1 MKKKITV
8 FLIREDH
15 NYGNTLADEL
25 SKNEN
30 VEKVINING
39 VDKKTKH
46 DNIRSKYLFDSYTIK
61 HITQKTKTDYA
72 LIQIKNSRIIP
83 GQFFIERFLIVAQKT
98 SAGIV
103 FSDFYESE
111 NGKLTS
117 HSLIEYQA
125 GSLRD
130 DFDFGYFMLIEKKA
144 LLKVTEK
151 IKNDLRFSGLYHLR
165 LAISRKHEIFR
176 IPEFLYTVEHD
187 FEPESAG
194 KLYEYV
200 DSKNREV
207 QIEYEK
213 VVTEHLKKIKAF
225 LKPVSKKVE
234 INRMKFEFEASVIIP
249 VKNREK
255 TIADAVNSALKQKT
269 KFNFNIMVIDNYSTD
284 RTTDILKEFSAKDN
298 RIVHLIPERKDLE
311 IGGCW
316 NEAIF
321 HEKCG
326 KFAIQLDSDD
336 LYMDNNTL
344 QKIVD
349 KFYSDK
355 CAMVIGAYRLT
366 DFHLNEIRPGIVD
379 HKEWTDKNGSNNV
392 LRVNGLGAPRAY
404 YTPVIRGIKFP
415 DVSYGE
421 DYSVGLSIS
430 GKYKIGRIYEPIYI
444 CKRWEGNTDSSLTI
458 EQEKRNNFYK
468 DKIRTIEILAR
479 QKFNR

>member
-8 FLIREDH
+8 FFISEDY
-15 NYGNTLADEL
+15 NYSNTLADEL

-30 VEKVINING
+30 VEKVVNIN
-39 VDKKTKH
+39 VANKKTKH
-46 DNIRSKYLFDSYTIK
+46 DTIKSKYLFDSHTIK
-61 HITQKTKTDYA
+61 QIAQKTKTDYA
-72 LIQIKNSRIIP
+72 LLQVKNSIIIP
-83 GQFFIERFLIVAQKT
+83 GQFFIERFLTVAQKI

-103 FSDFYESE
+103 YSDFYERD
-111 NGKLTS
+111 NGKLVP
-117 HSLIEYQA
+117 HLLIEYQI

-130 DFDFGYFMLIEKKA
+130 DFDFGYFMLIEKNA
-144 LLKVTEK
+144 LLKATEK
-151 IKNDLRFSGLYHLR
+151 IRNDLRFSGLYYLR
-165 LAISRKHEIFR
+165 LAISRKYEIFR

-187 FEPESAG
+187 FEQGSAG
-194 KLYEYV
+194 KQFEYV
-200 DSKNREV
+200 DSKNREG

-225 LKPVSKKVE
+225 LKPVSRK
-234 INRMKFEFEASVIIP
+234 IDLNRMNFEFEVSVIIP

-269 KFNFNIMVIDNYSTD
+269 KFKFNIIIIDNYSTD
-284 RTTDILKEFSAKDN
+284 RTTDILKEFSARDN

-326 KFAIQLDSDD
+326 KIAIQLDSDD

-355 CAMVIGAYRLT
+355 CAMVIGSYRLT
-366 DFHLNEIRPGIVD
+366 DFYLNEMPPGIID
-379 HKEWTDKNGSNNV
+379 HKEWTDNNGSNNA

-404 YTPVIRGIKFP
+404 YTPVIREIKFP
-415 DVSYGE
+415 NVSYGE

-430 GKYKIGRIYEPIYI
+430 GKYKIGRIYESIYI
-444 CKRWEGNTDSSLTI
+444 CRRWDGNTDSSLTI
-458 EQEKRNNFYK
+458 EQDKKNNFYK